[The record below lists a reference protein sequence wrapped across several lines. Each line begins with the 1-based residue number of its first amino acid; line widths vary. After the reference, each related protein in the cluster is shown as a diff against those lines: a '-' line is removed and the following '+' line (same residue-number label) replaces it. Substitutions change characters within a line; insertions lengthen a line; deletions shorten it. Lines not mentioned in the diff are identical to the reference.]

1 MCRAKS
7 AGAKGNEKESGRKIK
22 VNGAGEDR
30 SIFCGNDIGEGGAA
44 AKSRKAL
51 CCAVG
56 AKRQPDPGEL
66 YKHAL
71 DAHTELNKTP
81 FLDPDFIKK
90 YTEVCE
96 LYRKI
101 SSCAENALKKLTKEL
116 SEIVDLQERFSAGD
130 TKALYEM
137 GRRIIAII
145 DRRYKKGLCDDGG
158 AVDLS
163 LDLLD
168 KLSEAA
174 WGGDKRARVVL
185 VELRKSWERW
195 GEAGKRMAMPPP
207 CARPAKK
214 QKANKRSRA
223 TTAKPRGRSPRKAKR
238 TT

>member
-1 MCRAKS
+1 MKKKAAEKS
-7 AGAKGNEKESGRKIK
+7 KLTALEKIVRFFAGTTSAR
-22 VNGAGEDR
+22 
-30 SIFCGNDIGEGGAA
+30 GAA
-44 AKSRKAL
+44 AKGRKAL

-71 DAHTELNKTP
+71 DAHAELNKTP

-101 SSCAENALKKLTKEL
+101 SSCAENALKKLTEEL

-145 DRRYKKGLCDDGG
+145 ETRYKKGLCDDWG

-163 LDLLD
+163 FELFE
-168 KLSEAA
+168 KLSDAEA
-174 WGGDKRARVVL
+174 GGDKRARAAL
-185 VELRKSWERW
+185 DELRKSWEGW
-195 GEAGKRMAMPPP
+195 GEAGMRVAYPP

-214 QKANKRSRA
+214 PNDKRSRA
-223 TTAKPRGRSPRKAKR
+223 TTAKPKGRPSRKASR
-238 TT
+238 AR